1 MAGVEEGSFQSWL
14 SSRLR
19 DLHADEEVF
28 SPYILSILEEGANDS
43 QDEVLDSLA
52 DVLEG
57 LGLDDS
63 LPENH
68 ADSPANIKSQIW
80 SKWQQHKLSA
90 DGEAAEA
97 AAISSESA
105 TTNIKSQLASIT
117 EKVTEEYKAKAS
129 QKPVNQSELDAK
141 KAVKAAI
148 MNQYQNGEVE
158 TDGES
163 DGEDGGGAGGGGG
176 GDETE
181 LGMMRNTNAEA
192 VARAEQ
198 EKREKGRLAAAAKRE
213 KDKEDRD
220 KQKKQAEDK
229 KKKAQAK
236 AAKVERRA

>member
-1 MAGVEEGSFQSWL
+1 MAGVDEGSFQCWL
-14 SSRLR
+14 STRLR
-19 DLHADEEVF
+19 DLQADEEVF
-28 SPYILSILEEGANDS
+28 SPYILSILEEGVGDS

-57 LGLDDS
+57 LGLDDT

-68 ADSPANIKSQIW
+68 ADSLTNFKSQIW
-80 SKWQQHKLSA
+80 SQWQQHKLGT
-90 DGEAAEA
+90 DGA
-97 AAISSESA
+97 AAAAASLAVSSESA

-148 MNQYQNGEVE
+148 MSQYQNGEIE
-158 TDGES
+158 TDGET
-163 DGEDGGGAGGGGG
+163 DDEDGG
-176 GDETE
+176 DESE

-192 VARAEQ
+192 VAKAEQ
-198 EKREKGRLAAAAKRE
+198 DKREKGRLAAAAKRE
-213 KDKEDRD
+213 KDKDDRD
-220 KQKKQAEDK
+220 KQKKQADDK
-229 KKKAQAK
+229 KKKAQEK

>member
-14 SSRLR
+14 STRLR

-57 LGLDDS
+57 LGLDDT

-68 ADSPANIKSQIW
+68 ADSLTNFKGQIW
-80 SKWQQHKLSA
+80 SQWQQHKISSDAAGGA
-90 DGEAAEA
+90 DAS

-148 MNQYQNGEVE
+148 MNQFRNGEIE

-163 DGEDGGGAGGGGG
+163 DDEDGGGGGG

-192 VARAEQ
+192 VAKAEQ